1 MRPIKT
7 LFIILVIS
15 CLIVGYY
22 IYLNGQR
29 NLTLKVNGAIV
40 VPEELVF
47 TPETT
52 QYSINKQGQIIFNFY
67 DSQAKHFECLLNKK
81 SYSGWITPEINA
93 IINYKNDKVASSESV
108 SLILP
113 FYKAKN
119 RYTSNEEMV
128 FILLRHIRLVL

>member
-29 NLTLKVNGAIV
+29 NLTLKVNGVIV

-67 DSQAKHFECLLNKK
+67 DSQVKRFDCLLNKK

-113 FYKAKN
+113 FYTAKN
-119 RYTSNEEMV
+119 RYTSNEEMI